1 MKKRLLQLLLL
12 MLGVPV
18 LLFVVYIIII
28 LVDIAQDE
36 RDANAVPMGFG
47 SFNNIESSVI
57 DPTTILSSINRGDQ
71 NVFNFEP
78 GFPSGDPP
86 FVTSIEWKQTD
97 FLNLAT
103 SIFHVAWNESV
114 NDWKLYRMLYIT
126 DCNLV
131 NGLNHAEFY
140 FYLETSDHK
149 NYSGRGIEMEPEYGY
164 VMWGGDDYRR
174 PPFFGWKD
182 INLKEM
188 TITAEEALRRAE
200 ASGGMSTR
208 QSWNNT
214 CEIFVSMWP
223 EDFGRFDWRVN
234 YSNNDISNE
243 NRMVE
248 FWIPAK

>member
-1 MKKRLLQLLLL
+1 
-12 MLGVPV
+12 
-18 LLFVVYIIII
+18 
-28 LVDIAQDE
+28 
-36 RDANAVPMGFG
+36 
-47 SFNNIESSVI
+47 
-57 DPTTILSSINRGDQ
+57 
-71 NVFNFEP
+71 
-78 GFPSGDPP
+78 
-86 FVTSIEWKQTD
+86 
-97 FLNLAT
+97 
-103 SIFHVAWNESV
+103 
-114 NDWKLYRMLYIT
+114 
-126 DCNLV
+126 
-131 NGLNHAEFY
+131 
-140 FYLETSDHK
+140 
-149 NYSGRGIEMEPEYGY
+149 
-164 VMWGGDDYRR
+164 MWGGDDYRR

-234 YSNNDISNE
+234 YWNNDISNE